1 MFISLAFQLE
11 QPILPT
17 REHHFA
23 TLWRIAQLFEP
34 FGLPID
40 IWRPPAPTRKKSLAH
55 AAFDSDGP
63 TSAALELQ
71 RIQDEK
77 DGMADYRSAG
87 VWSGKEKGRGGAF
100 SVSFSS
106 NPNLPT
112 CLLDV
117 QFDEIDELDRASN
130 MLKFMLGLLDIWPLA
145 SSIEV
150 GPFRYYTRHQVFPKR
165 LGAGWMIYLPKPI
178 TREQLPE
185 AADLVPVTKNGK
197 QQGTIVVSVSAG
209 PFSIE
214 NPEHIEIANAI
225 ELRLADQDLLPR

>member
-11 QPILPT
+11 QPILPS
-17 REHHFA
+17 REEHFS

-34 FGLPID
+34 FGMPID

-55 AAFDSDGP
+55 AAFDSNGP

-87 VWSGKEKGRGGAF
+87 VWSGKEKGKGGAF

-130 MLKFMLGLLDIWPLA
+130 MLKFMRGLLDIWPLA

-165 LGAGWMIYLPKPI
+165 LGAGWMLYLPESI

-185 AADLVPVTKNGK
+185 AAELIPVTDGGTQN
-197 QQGTIVVSVSAG
+197 GTIIVSVIDG
-209 PFSIE
+209 PFSID
-214 NPEHIEIANAI
+214 NPEHIKIANAI
-225 ELRLADQDLLPR
+225 EVRLADQDLLPR